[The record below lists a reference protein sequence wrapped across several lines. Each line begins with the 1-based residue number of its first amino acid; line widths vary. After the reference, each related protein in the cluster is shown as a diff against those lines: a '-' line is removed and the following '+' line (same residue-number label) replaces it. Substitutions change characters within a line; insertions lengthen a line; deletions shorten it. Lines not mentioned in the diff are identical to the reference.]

1 MAQTVP
7 RAKTYD
13 FEQVER
19 KWQQRWEE
27 QQLYRV
33 DEKSTRPKFYC
44 LEMFPYPSGRLHMG
58 HVRNYTIGDVIARFK
73 RMRGFNVLHPMG
85 WDAFGLP
92 AENAA
97 IKHNIHPAKWTWDN
111 IDYMRGQLKR
121 LGLSY
126 DWSREVAT
134 CHPDYYKWTQWL
146 FLRFFERGLAYRKRA
161 PVNWCPSC
169 NTVLANEQ
177 VVQGLCERCD
187 SVVETR
193 ELEQWFFRITDY
205 AERLLQD
212 IDKLE
217 GWPEKVKVMQR
228 NWIGKSVGV
237 EIRFPLADREGE
249 LTVFTTRPDTIFGA
263 TYMVIA
269 PEHPLAETLI
279 ADSPDKEA
287 IRRFIDEV
295 KRQGEIARTS
305 EEGEKLGVFTGSY
318 CINPFTGERI
328 PIWIGNYVL
337 GSYGTGAVMAVPAH
351 DQRDL
356 EFARKYGLPV
366 RVVIAPPDGT
376 ALDPATMTEAYVE
389 PGIMVNSGPFSGL
402 PSEEGWQRI
411 ADEVERRGIGRRK
424 VQYRLR
430 DWLISRQRYWG
441 CPIPIIYCDHCGIV
455 PVPDD
460 QLPVLLPDDVEFHP
474 TGRSPLLDHAGFVN
488 TTCPRC
494 SRPARRETDTIDTFV
509 DSSWYFLRFADPHAA
524 DEPFNKA
531 KVDYWMPV
539 DQYIGGVE
547 HAILHLLYARF
558 FQLVLADMGLV
569 SEAHPFANLLT
580 QGMVIKDGAKMSKSK
595 GNVVDPNDIVAR
607 YGADTAR
614 LFILFTAPPERD
626 LEWSDAGVEGAYR
639 FINRVWRLVS
649 ELADVARGAD
659 DGPQELREADLEL
672 RRMVHKTLQRVTV
685 DVEQRFHF
693 NTAVAALMELV
704 NAFYAYKDSVR
715 PLNRAVV
722 AEGLE
727 KLVLMLA
734 PFAPHLAEELWEM
747 LGHGES
753 VHLQAWP
760 AFDPE
765 VVRSDEVELAV
776 QINGRVRDRLVIA
789 RDASEEEVRQAA
801 LALDKVKAALAGA
814 EIARVVVV
822 PGRLVNIVVKR

>member
-7 RAKTYD
+7 RAKTYE

-187 SVVETR
+187 SVVETS